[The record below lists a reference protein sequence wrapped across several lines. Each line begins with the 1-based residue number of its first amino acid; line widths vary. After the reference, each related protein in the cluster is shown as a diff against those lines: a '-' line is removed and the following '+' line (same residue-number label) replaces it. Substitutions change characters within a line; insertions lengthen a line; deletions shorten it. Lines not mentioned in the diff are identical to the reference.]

1 MATVQQQ
8 RDRLRNNQVPTP
20 IENRRLSININFTFA
35 LGVI

>member
-20 IENRRLSININFTFA
+20 VENRRLSINFTLV